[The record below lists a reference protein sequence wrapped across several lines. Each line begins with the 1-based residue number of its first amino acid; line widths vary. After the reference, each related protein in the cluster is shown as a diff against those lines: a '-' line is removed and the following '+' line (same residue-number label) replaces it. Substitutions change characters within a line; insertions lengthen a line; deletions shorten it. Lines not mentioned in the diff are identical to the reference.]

1 MANCLLKDDGMNALC
16 DGLERNTSIQT
27 LILNN
32 NHITD
37 LSIKTLSKR
46 LRQTK
51 LYIKTLD
58 LSYNYITH
66 KSGRGLMES
75 LVRNDSI
82 TTLIINNNSLGDDS
96 A

>member
-1 MANCLLKDDGMNALC
+1 M
-16 DGLERNTSIQT
+16 
-27 LILNN
+27 
-32 NHITD
+32 
-37 LSIKTLSKR
+37 SIKTLSKR
-46 LRQTK
+46 IRQSK
-51 LYIKTLD
+51 LYLKTLD

-66 KSGRGLMES
+66 KSGVGLMES